1 MKWLIFN
8 YFALKKR
15 WQLHYVP
22 TISKVV
28 KSTESGAKLPRFK
41 SQLHYLLAAWLWTG
55 YITLISSS
63 VKWVYRNVY
72 FIGLIWRVNEF
83 TYIKHL
89 EQCLAQG
96 NASVSYCVI
105 NQSQLWH
112 LFSMRRFFHV
122 LSLSPCKMGRFNQDQ
137 FLSYIFLPLWKHRTK
152 AFYHHTKLTKQ
163 YHLPKGYLRSFF
175 SFF

>member
-1 MKWLIFN
+1 MAKWWHAVEGSQFVRINHMKWLIFN

-72 FIGLIWRVNEF
+72 FIGLFWRVNEF

-122 LSLSPCKMGRFNQDQ
+122 LS
-137 FLSYIFLPLWKHRTK
+137 
-152 AFYHHTKLTKQ
+152 
-163 YHLPKGYLRSFF
+163 HLVKWGGLIKTNS
-175 SFF
+175 